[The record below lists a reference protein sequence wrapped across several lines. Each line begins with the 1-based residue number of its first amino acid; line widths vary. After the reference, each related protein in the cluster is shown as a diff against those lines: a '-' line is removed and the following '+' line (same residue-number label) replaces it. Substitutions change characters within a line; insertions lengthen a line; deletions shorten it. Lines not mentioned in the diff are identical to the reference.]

1 MTVRRLARSRWKA
14 GAAHRQHRRSTGSG
28 AVPQTRTF
36 SDARSGN
43 VRRAAQFRPRCHGRR
58 TTNDRDPS
66 ENHAQRTSLD
76 RSGKVRLKM
85 DRGMNAIR
93 TRDAQRRPDDSLCRS
108 RAGRRSG
115 QWFRKEQVAAERKD
129 QDGAVDSG
137 IASRR
142 SWAAIRQTEPRCLY
156 VPRSP
161 CSSSTARIASGGWE
175 YPRKLL
181 RVRRMTRLKQT

>member
-1 MTVRRLARSRWKA
+1 MTVRLLARSRSKV
-14 GAAHRQHRRSTGSG
+14 GCGSPAAPTIQRIRRCASNQKFG
-28 AVPQTRTF
+28 
-36 SDARSGN
+36 DARSGN

-85 DRGMNAIR
+85 DRGMKQFARAMLKEGRTIR
-93 TRDAQRRPDDSLCRS
+93 FAVLELVGGRVSGFVKSQW
-108 RAGRRSG
+108 RASGRH
-115 QWFRKEQVAAERKD
+115 
-129 QDGAVDSG
+129 QDGDVDSG
-137 IASRR
+137 MAAKR
-142 SWAAIRQTEPRCLY
+142 SCAATRQTEPRCVY
-156 VPRSP
+156 VRRSP

-181 RVRRMTRLKQT
+181 PARRMTRLKQT